1 MFSEVVSRPEP
12 LPDEPGGL
20 GLSALLARA
29 FGLAVVAPAPG
40 AARGKVVRLNARG
53 MSARER
59 GIARIARI
67 EAELRAR
74 LGRQA
79 GDRLRRALEAV
90 LASPAFAEGIE
101 PPATGWRARPPY
113 AAQTGRLLTDPRAAL
128 PRHPL
133 MLHRGGYPDG
143 A

>member
-1 MFSEVVSRPEP
+1 VRDLPRLSGCSRE
-12 LPDEPGGL
+12 GMAMIAGH
-20 GLSALLARA
+20 LARI
-29 FGLAVVAPAPG
+29 GLALVAPDPG

-53 MSARER
+53 VSARER

-79 GDRLRRALEAV
+79 GDRLWRALEAV
-90 LASPAFAEGIE
+90 VASPAFAEGIE
-101 PPATGWRARPPY
+101 PPPTGWRDRPPY
-113 AAQTGRLLTDPRAAL
+113 AAQTGRLLSDARAAL